1 MSEYGRSANT
11 PYNKPSVNSLAIA
24 VVKKV
29 EPFGAYCMLPEY
41 NDIEVFLPIRE
52 VSSGWVKN
60 IHEFVHEGQKIVCK
74 IIFYD
79 TNRNTIDVSLKK
91 VTPKESK
98 DKLRAFNLEKR
109 SKALF
114 SQAIKIAKE
123 QQSKDSIE
131 SKMLADFGTYTK
143 LIEAAKYSPA
153 DIDTSKLPK
162 KFKEAIIKLIEASNV
177 KRNYAVSYT
186 LTVQTDDTKSGA
198 TKLRSVF
205 AKAQKESGASI
216 TYVSAPKYKLNASGE
231 SYSEAEEKAKK
242 AVEAVKSLLGEQDI
256 GVEKEKMH
264 KEKENILNKL

>member
-1 MSEYGRSANT
+1 
-11 PYNKPSVNSLAIA
+11 
-24 VVKKV
+24 
-29 EPFGAYCMLPEY
+29 
-41 NDIEVFLPIRE
+41 
-52 VSSGWVKN
+52 
-60 IHEFVHEGQKIVCK
+60 
-74 IIFYD
+74 
-79 TNRNTIDVSLKK
+79 
-91 VTPKESK
+91 
-98 DKLRAFNLEKR
+98 
-109 SKALF
+109 
-114 SQAIKIAKE
+114 
-123 QQSKDSIE
+123 
-131 SKMLADFGTYTK
+131 MLADFGTYTK

-177 KRNYAVSYT
+177 KRDYAVSYT